1 MYPLSSGVGTLAPQ
15 LAVLLVGKLLNLE
28 EVEAGW
34 RKYVAG
40 DGAGG
45 FIFWPTSKSF
55 LVSQNPYVMLS
66 VGFSPAPASYYAIL
80 TIMDVTSGARR

>member
-15 LAVLLVGKLLNLE
+15 LVVLLVVKLLNLE

-40 DGAGG
+40 DGA
-45 FIFWPTSKSF
+45 
-55 LVSQNPYVMLS
+55 
-66 VGFSPAPASYYAIL
+66 
-80 TIMDVTSGARR
+80 